1 VRERQRD
8 RGKEINGEA
17 VKRGG
22 GELNIINPRFGYVKS

>member
-8 RGKEINGEA
+8 GGKEINGEA

-22 GELNIINPRFGYVKS
+22 GELNIINTMVRYVKS